1 MKKILFATTALVA
14 TASVAAA
21 DVTFSGFGA
30 LAAISNEAHSDDGFK
45 VQSNIDIFV
54 NATVETDNGVTFS
67 ADINME
73 DLSGTNTTDTTPA
86 GTEDDVAPGKSAGN
100 SVTSVVS
107 VSGGFGKIA
116 FGNTDGALDR
126 STTEVYRTVGAD
138 YELWGG
144 VIDNSD
150 AENILRYEYT
160 IGGLRIAAS
169 NSESDDANGFG
180 VNYTH
185 AMGDMSVNV
194 GAAYETSSAGA
205 GEDITAVSLGMD
217 MGNGL
222 GVRVAYW
229 ESENDAGAT
238 VKDQTDVGIQYKAGD
253 LTLAA
258 AYMMNDVDNSD
269 NYTVFAEYGL
279 GAGVTAFGGVGT
291 RGATELDVAS
301 FGVRFNF

>member
-54 NATVETDNGVTFS
+54 NATVETDDGVTFS
-67 ADINME
+67 ADVNLE
-73 DLSGTNTTDTTPA
+73 DLSGANT
-86 GTEDDVAPGKSAGN
+86 SATQDKMASN
-100 SVTSVVS
+100 EVSTVVS
-107 VSGGFGKIA
+107 VAGGFGKIA

-144 VIDNSD
+144 VVDNSD
-150 AENILRYEYT
+150 AQNILRYEYT

-185 AMGDMSVNV
+185 AMGDMSLNV
-194 GAAYETSSAGA
+194 GAAYESSSAGA
-205 GEDITAVSLGMD
+205 GEDITALSLGMD
-217 MGNGL
+217 MGNGR

-238 VKDQTDVGIQYKAGD
+238 VKDQTDIGIQYKAGD